1 MTAIDRFLR
10 YVTYDTQSD
19 EHSDA
24 IPSTAKQKVLGA
36 ALAEELAQMGLH
48 NAHMDE
54 YGYVY
59 AWLPATAGCEGIP
72 CVGLIAHMD
81 TSPDAPG
88 AGVKPRVVRYE
99 GGDLVLNEEKG
110 IVMRAAEGESLAK
123 YKGQELI
130 VTDGTTLLGADDKAG
145 VAEIMSAVEYLLQHP
160 ELPHGRIAVGF
171 TPDEEVGQG
180 ADHFDVEGFGAAV
193 AYTVDGGELGELEYE
208 NFNAANAGVYF
219 HGVNIHPGSAKN
231 KMKNAILIAL
241 EFAGMLPPAETPA
254 HTEGYEGFY
263 HLHDMKGSE
272 TEAEPSMSWEATA
285 PGLPARKLPNSIV
298 PSIRAWGL
306 IQVTTKALAASL
318 GRGMLTS
325 TSRSRVGLSRSR
337 PMPIHTTMQ
346 PPTIRIRRCSQSKRS
361 TSAPMPKKQAS
372 ARLMSKAITIR
383 AVSRARRRGWV
394 RAELMTNRFCIPMGA
409 T

>member
-1 MTAIDRFLR
+1 M
-10 YVTYDTQSD
+10 V
-19 EHSDA
+19 
-24 IPSTAKQKVLGA
+24 
-36 ALAEELAQMGLH
+36 M
-48 NAHMDE
+48 
-54 YGYVY
+54 
-59 AWLPATAGCEGIP
+59 
-72 CVGLIAHMD
+72 
-81 TSPDAPG
+81 
-88 AGVKPRVVRYE
+88 PRPHR
-99 GGDLVLNEEKG
+99 
-110 IVMRAAEGESLAK
+110 
-123 YKGQELI
+123 QE
-130 VTDGTTLLGADDKAG
+130 A
-145 VAEIMSAVEYLLQHP
+145 
-160 ELPHGRIAVGF
+160 
-171 TPDEEVGQG
+171 
-180 ADHFDVEGFGAAV
+180 
-193 AYTVDGGELGELEYE
+193 
-208 NFNAANAGVYF
+208 
-219 HGVNIHPGSAKN
+219 
-231 KMKNAILIAL
+231 
-241 EFAGMLPPAETPA
+241 
-254 HTEGYEGFY
+254 
-263 HLHDMKGSE
+263 
-272 TEAEPSMSWEATA
+272 EAEPSMSWEATA